1 MANMVL
7 FMNILIGTSNPG
19 LTLYANGII
28 LHMSPSGRPGVRRR
42 HLIEVRVTKPHR
54 LKVRFLKY
62 AQDQFA
68 MTDGLDTANH
78 SLHINFKIDGNGKV
92 DFDIYLARIFA

>member
-1 MANMVL
+1 MANVL

-19 LTLYANGII
+19 LTLYAKWNHTPYESVWTAWCSTAPFDRSAGNKTASTKGEI
-28 LHMSPSGRPGVRRR
+28 LNM
-42 HLIEVRVTKPHR
+42 
-54 LKVRFLKY
+54 Y
-62 AQDQFA
+62 DQFA